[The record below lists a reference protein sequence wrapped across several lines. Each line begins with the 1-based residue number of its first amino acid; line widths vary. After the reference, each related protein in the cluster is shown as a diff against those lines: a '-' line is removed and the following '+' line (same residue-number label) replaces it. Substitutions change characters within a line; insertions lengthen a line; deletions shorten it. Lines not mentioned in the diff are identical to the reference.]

1 MKPFLIVLGLVMTLV
16 SPWTARAEMPQTD
29 VDLLAQ
35 LDTHTTPQKLL
46 ALDRYYALH
55 VSELDVQMKIEIRTG
70 AFFALRGA
78 TESGDAAAI
87 SQAQLA
93 LDGAGATVKTVQAEN
108 LKLRNQLSDLTGID
122 FDASLVMAP
131 DAPSATKAVPAGV
144 ANDLVTA
151 HAQAWTAIQ
160 AARRAWKNAR
170 LDLLDVQERYN
181 QGEKVPIGSALRAIT
196 KAEIGMALAAGAY
209 RLVEAKIAASLGVS
223 MRDALNDL

>member
-1 MKPFLIVLGLVMTLV
+1 MKQVLIVLGLVMTLAA
-16 SPWTARAEMPQTD
+16 PWTARAEMPQTD

-35 LDTHTTPQKLL
+35 LDTHTTPLKLK
-46 ALDRYYALH
+46 ALEGYYALH
-55 VSELDVQMKIEIRTG
+55 VSELDVQMKIELRTG

-131 DAPSATKAVPAGV
+131 AAPDAFKDVPVDV
-144 ANDLVTA
+144 ASDVVTA
-151 HAQAWTAIQ
+151 
-160 AARRAWKNAR
+160 RSAWKKAR
-170 LDLLDVQERYN
+170 LKLLDVQERYN
-181 QGEKVPIGSALRAIT
+181 QGEKVSIGNAMRAIT
-196 KAEIGMALAAGAY
+196 KAEISMARAAGSY
-209 RLVEAKIAASLGVS
+209 RLAVAKIAASRDVS